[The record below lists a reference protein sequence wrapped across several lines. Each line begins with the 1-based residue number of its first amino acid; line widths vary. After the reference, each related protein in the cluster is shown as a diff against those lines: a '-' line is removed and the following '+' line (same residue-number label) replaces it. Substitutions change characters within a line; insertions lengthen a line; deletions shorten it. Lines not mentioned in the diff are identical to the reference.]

1 MEELRDWKVNRGD
14 IRRDPGIAREILE
27 FIEKHRVLSVAMT
40 DAIIGCPHQKE
51 WTTKANGVQFASF
64 GTDEIALRGR
74 GSTNFCADSG
84 DAYFF
89 LLKNSHVWPGCR
101 RAQMVCF
108 RAVGAHG
115 RARCS
120 IALRAMTRLKFS
132 SAIRLRN
139 FRDLILIGGGHPSLI
154 SSRSRSQ
161 RQIDMAVTPNSFC
174 TCEP

>member
-1 MEELRDWKVNRGD
+1 VSSL
-14 IRRDPGIAREILE
+14 
-27 FIEKHRVLSVAMT
+27 RVLARTRSLYGGEDQLIFVPIPAT
-40 DAIIGCPHQKE
+40 LI
-51 WTTKANGVQFASF
+51 
-64 GTDEIALRGR
+64 
-74 GSTNFCADSG
+74 
-84 DAYFF
+84 F

-154 SSRSRSQ
+154 SSGSRSQ

-174 TCEP
+174 TCGSGTSVSWLGVSGVSTSVASVAVAMKRHPFENEEPLLLTASE